1 MRLLMYEKDG
11 SQHQGSRSSIGS
23 SQRRRAYSSSRA
35 VPVVREAAT
44 CERF

>member
-1 MRLLMYEKDG
+1 MRLLTYEKDG
-11 SQHQGSRSSIGS
+11 SQHQGSSSIGS

-35 VPVVREAAT
+35 VAEVREVAT

>member
-1 MRLLMYEKDG
+1 MRLLTYEKDG

-23 SQRRRAYSSSRA
+23 SQRRPAYSSSRA
-35 VPVVREAAT
+35 VAEVREVAT